1 MVAVSSN
8 NPNDKRFIVP
18 SNQFTGVVKIENTST
33 GEICTGALLAG
44 DGLHILTVAH
54 CFNNQDDSAN
64 LNPNSSDYK
73 VFFELANGRFQQ
85 RGVKQ
90 IFVHPDWTSDTF
102 SNNDIAII
110 KLSAKAPNFAKGYE
124 IYRDSDE
131 LNQIFTRVG
140 YGFSGTG
147 ATGANNSGESI
158 KRFGK
163 NIYDALGDIFA
174 ESPVKHTT
182 ILPGTQLA
190 FDFDSGKPE
199 NDVFGQEYG
208 LEQLGVNL
216 EVNSTAGDS
225 GGPVFIDGKIAGI
238 TSYGFSPRTK
248 GIDVDNISGNS
259 NFGEYSVDTRISAYA
274 GYIDEIIN
282 RSALKHRKLKG
293 TRGND
298 TLKGTGGNDTLN
310 GYSGKDKLLGAAGK
324 DILIGG
330 RGNDILLGGR
340 GKDRLK
346 GGRGNDRLN
355 GGSGN
360 DQLTGGSGNDN
371 LNGNAGNDKLTGGSG
386 NDRLNGGSGNDQL
399 TGGSGNDNLNG
410 NAGNDRLTGGGG
422 IDRFIFNTNKQFQTK
437 DIGIDK
443 ITDFSQTQG
452 DIILLD
458 MTTFTAINSDSGTGF
473 SIADEFATVVNDGQ
487 AATADAVIVYNS
499 NNGNLFYNPNGN
511 AAGFDNGGQFATLT
525 NTPSLIAEDFFL
537 RS

>member
-33 GEICTGALLAG
+33 EEICTGTLLAG

-54 CFNNQDDSAN
+54 CFNNLNGSAN

-73 VFFELANGRFQQ
+73 VFFELPNGRFQQ
-85 RGVKQ
+85 RSVKQ
-90 IFVHPDWTSDTF
+90 IFVHPDWTSDRL

-124 IYRDSDE
+124 IYRNSDE

-140 YGFSGTG
+140 YGLPGTG
-147 ATGANNSGESI
+147 ATGTNNYGESI

-174 ESPVKHTT
+174 ESPVEHTT

-238 TSYGFSPRTK
+238 TSYGFSPGTK

-274 GYIDEIIN
+274 SYIDEILN
-282 RSALKHRKLKG
+282 RSALKHRKLNG
-293 TRGND
+293 TGSND
-298 TLKGTGGNDTLN
+298 TFGTGGNDTLN

-340 GKDRLK
+340 GKDRLT
-346 GGRGNDRLN
+346 GGMGNDRLN
-355 GGSGN
+355 GGTGN
-360 DQLTGGSGNDN
+360 DTLTGGMGRDRLNGGTGNDILIGGSGKDN
-371 LNGNAGNDKLTGGSG
+371 LNGNAGNDTLTGG
-386 NDRLNGGSGNDQL
+386 R
-399 TGGSGNDNLNG
+399 
-410 NAGNDRLTGGGG
+410 G

-437 DIGIDK
+437 DVGIDE

-458 MTTFTAINSDSGTGF
+458 LTTFTAINSDSGTGF
-473 SIADEFATVVNDGQ
+473 GIADEFATVANDGQ
-487 AATADAVIVYNS
+487 AATSDAVIIYNS
-499 NNGNLFYNPNGN
+499 NNGNLFYNPNGS
-511 AAGFDNGGQFATLT
+511 AAGFDSGGLFATLT